1 MLRIISRKKTFDYS
15 SVQVNLPSDIAKK
28 IKQWGKDNIPD
39 ADVYETD
46 GHGRETE
53 IHVTVKY
60 GLHTDDVNEVKKLL
74 SGYKQFYIELGEIS
88 RFAHPDSEYDVAKI
102 EIISND
108 LHDLH
113 AVLGDLENSDQ
124 WLKYKPHSTI
134 SYLKKGKSKE
144 VSGNKEFLGTKILVK
159 ELTFSNTIG
168 EKKIISLKELN

>member
-15 SVQVNLPSDIAKK
+15 SVQVNLPSEIAKR
-28 IKQWGKDNIPD
+28 IKKWGKDNIPD
-39 ADVYETD
+39 GDVYEAD

-88 RFAHPDSEYDVAKI
+88 RFAHPESEYDVAKI
-102 EIISND
+102 EIISKD

-113 AVLGDLENSDQ
+113 EILGDLENSDQ
-124 WLKYKPHSTI
+124 WPKYKPHSTI

-144 VSGNKEFLGTKILVK
+144 VSGNKEFSGTKILIT
-159 ELTFSNTIG
+159 ELVFSNTIG
-168 EKKIISLKELN
+168 EKKTIPLKELN